1 MKKCIPVLLAILA
14 VALIAIIDVTYRC
27 VTEPDEVYTMAN
39 QHIEWV
45 H

>member
-1 MKKCIPVLLAILA
+1 MKKSIPVLLAIFM

-39 QHIEWV
+39 QYIEWT